1 MILQQYIQDIL
12 FRQKT
17 CCLPQVGTF
26 TLRHIPARFDVAD
39 KTLTPPMEEVLFD
52 EKWTDDGACL
62 EWIALKEKLVTT
74 VAQRKLDRYLTAFR
88 AALQTGQ
95 PLDLPG
101 IGQLRADMMGHIT
114 FKPAVL
120 PTGQEIIF
128 LQPVL
133 RPGTNHKVQQGN
145 TEVIDHQVVE
155 HLTPINS
162 DFSDINEE
170 SPAGFKW
177 WWIAVPVAA
186 AVIGFAIW
194 FISSGNNN
202 KPVVAA
208 QQEIAPSTQPQ
219 TPVDTMQQSEP
230 VNAAAAAV
238 TTAATNAIQ
247 ATTDSLDF
255 YVVFAE
261 YDNLDKAQKR
271 YQQLKG
277 WGHAVEMHSKGP
289 QLYKLAVPRRSV
301 AADTAA
307 VIDAVRTLYGGHH
320 VYLEF

>member
-1 MILQQYIQDIL
+1 LILQQYIQDIL

-52 EKWTDDGACL
+52 EKWMDDGACL
-62 EWIALKEKLVTT
+62 EWIALKEKLVTA

-95 PLDLPG
+95 PMDLPG

-120 PTGQEIIF
+120 PTGQEVIF

-145 TEVIDHQVVE
+145 TEVVDHQVVE

-162 DFSDINEE
+162 DFSAINEE

-177 WWIAVPVAA
+177 WWVAVPVAA

-194 FISSGNNN
+194 FVSSGNN
-202 KPVVAA
+202 KPVAAA
-208 QQEIAPSTQPQ
+208 QHEVTTSTQ

-230 VNAAAAAV
+230 VNATDSIVTAAAN
-238 TTAATNAIQ
+238 NAIH
-247 ATTDSLDF
+247 ATTDSLDY
-255 YVVFAE
+255 YVIFAE

-277 WGHAVEMHSKGP
+277 WGHAVEMHSKGS
-289 QLYKLAVPRRSV
+289 QLYKLAVPRRSM

>member
-12 FRQKT
+12 FRQKA

-26 TLRHIPARFDVAD
+26 TLHHIPARFDVAD
-39 KTLTPPMEEVLFD
+39 KTLTPPIEEVHFD

-120 PTGQEIIF
+120 PTGQEVIF
-128 LQPVL
+128 LQPIL
-133 RPGTNHKVQQGN
+133 RPGANHKVQQGT
-145 TEVIDHQVVE
+145 TEVVDHQVVE

-170 SPAGFKW
+170 SPTGFKW

-202 KPVVAA
+202 KPVAAA
-208 QQEIAPSTQPQ
+208 QHEVTTSTQP
-219 TPVDTMQQSEP
+219 PVDTMQQHEP
-230 VNAAAAAV
+230 LNAADAIV
-238 TTAATNAIQ
+238 TTATTNAIQ
-247 ATTDSLDF
+247 ATSDSLDYF
-255 YVVFAE
+255 VVFAE

-277 WGHAVEMHSKGP
+277 WGHPVEMHSKGP
-289 QLYKLAVPRRSV
+289 QLYKLAIPRRSM

-307 VIDAVRTLYGGHH
+307 IIDAVRTLYGGHH

>member
-39 KTLTPPMEEVLFD
+39 KTLTPPAEEVLFD
-52 EKWTDDGACL
+52 EQWTDDGACL
-62 EWIALKEKLVTT
+62 EWIALKEKLVTA

-114 FKPAVL
+114 FKPAIL
-120 PTGQEIIF
+120 PTGQEVIF
-128 LQPVL
+128 LQPVS
-133 RPGTNHKVQQGN
+133 RPGASHKVQQGT
-145 TEVIDHQVVE
+145 TEVVDQQVVE
-155 HLTPINS
+155 HLTPVSS
-162 DFSDINEE
+162 DYSDPTEE
-170 SPAGFKW
+170 GTSGFKW
-177 WWIAVPVAA
+177 WWVAVPVAA

-194 FISSGNNN
+194 FISSGNN
-202 KPVVAA
+202 KSVAAA
-208 QQEIAPSTQPQ
+208 QQEVSTPAAPPI
-219 TPVDTMQQSEP
+219 DTMQQQSES
-230 VNAAAAAV
+230 VHTADSTV
-238 TTAATNAIQ
+238 GTAAGNTTPSA
-247 ATTDSLDF
+247 ATDSLD
-255 YVVFAE
+255 YLVVFAE
-261 YDNLDKAQKR
+261 YDNLEKAQKR

-289 QLYKLAVPRRSV
+289 ELYKLAVPRRSI

-320 VYLEF
+320 AYLEF